1 MKSPVELLG
10 LIPVGALFICLGILA
25 LRFPAKEAEIRV
37 ALESRT
43 PMRLLGPSVRFD
55 AIAGVIFGSAWIVLI
70 GVYSIVYA
78 FIAK

>member
-1 MKSPVELLG
+1 MESPVGLLG

-25 LRFPAKEAEIRV
+25 LRFPTKAADIRV

-43 PMRLLGPSVRFD
+43 PMRLLGPSVRFV
-55 AIAGVIFGSAWIVLI
+55 AIAWVILGSGWIVLI
-70 GVYSIVYA
+70 CVYSIVYA